1 VNQEPLISSEVFDYL
16 RNLGV
21 APYTKLND
29 SSHEQLGDGVR
40 LLINSPD

>member
-1 VNQEPLISSEVFDYL
+1 MNQEPLISSEAFDYL

-29 SSHEQLGDGVR
+29 SSREQLGDGVR